1 MLMGN
6 PIKASY
12 CIMDHPCVLSFLTPE
27 LLQGHLLPSVLSP
40 QMMQD
45 LNHHMANCRDL
56 SMVTHSCFSLN
67 GLKDLY
73 EHGLLTEVPGEY
85 YTPFAQKEIDLLM
98 DIVLQLCDEGTYHMH
113 LVQPSC
119 FDIPPHLCLG
129 ALSPQKVTVIF
140 NHPKK
145 GFLAFDVK
153 NLALSSALFDFI
165 EYIQEDET
173 FTLPEETS
181 RKVVQET
188 LEKLRA
194 QQR

>member
-1 MLMGN
+1 MRE
-6 PIKASY
+6 PIICTWFS
-12 CIMDHPCVLSFLTPE
+12 HPALTSRP
-27 LLQGHLLPSVLSP
+27 
-40 QMMQD
+40 
-45 LNHHMANCRDL
+45 
-56 SMVTHSCFSLN
+56 T
-67 GLKDLY
+67 
-73 EHGLLTEVPGEY
+73 
-85 YTPFAQKEIDLLM
+85 FAWERF
-98 DIVLQLCDEGTYHMH
+98 
-113 LVQPSC
+113 P
-119 FDIPPHLCLG
+119 
-129 ALSPQKVTVIF
+129 PQKVTVIF